1 MAMAVFLGPVADNRA
16 SWTPAKTPRVEVFP
30 VIHSGHWKERF
41 DAPTEPVFAGGAPG
55 AAEQGRRPAGGDPVP
70 DLYPRRTRD
79 LALHRPG
86 LTPADEANSAGVMN
100 PRDV

>member
-1 MAMAVFLGPVADNRA
+1 MI
-16 SWTPAKTPRVEVFP
+16 KTPFLRQQGNFRTTFNFAHCHADDSSENP
-30 VIHSGHWKERF
+30 VY
-41 DAPTEPVFAGGAPG
+41 GAI
-55 AAEQGRRPAGGDPVP
+55 DPVP
-70 DLYPRRTRD
+70 DLYPPRTRD